1 MFAYSSAN
9 EITLIQVNDGQNSKE
24 NESKHSILAFVQA
37 HKFIEDSLKLHLNF
51 DTSTV
56 GQDFGSRIGV
66 CVWRTNIENI
76 ECHELKGWIMTIW
89 PKFERVFFSST

>member
-37 HKFIEDSLKLHLNF
+37 HKWGENSLKSHLNF
-51 DTSTV
+51 DTATL
-56 GQDFGSRIGV
+56 GQGLSY
-66 CVWRTNIENI
+66 E
-76 ECHELKGWIMTIW
+76 
-89 PKFERVFFSST
+89 FEG

>member
-37 HKFIEDSLKLHLNF
+37 HKFVEDS
-51 DTSTV
+51 
-56 GQDFGSRIGV
+56 
-66 CVWRTNIENI
+66 
-76 ECHELKGWIMTIW
+76 
-89 PKFERVFFSST
+89 FEVAFEFWHV